1 MEEDTLSEECSELVL
16 AMSSHIGKDSTIR
29 LILASQSP
37 RRVEILEMM
46 GLKGKFDVV
55 PSPLDESALQRKL
68 VNENISNPAEYTRI
82 LAEEKARALAESL
95 AQPSTAS
102 QITFV
107 LGSDTVVDIDSRIL
121 EKPKDQAD
129 AKRMLQRLSGAQHSV
144 HTGVALY
151 QVTPGKK
158 EIELVE
164 SFTDEAMVTFAMLS
178 DNIIDAYIATG
189 EPMDKAGS
197 YGIQGIGGQLVRQ
210 VQGDFFTVMG
220 LPMHRTSR
228 LIAKAVS
235 DHAKIGKFNICVCF
249 DCLLE
254 VIYTHNNKPFTCRT
268 LTNYHGEKIVHD
280 RAMTKCEIWLCK

>member
-1 MEEDTLSEECSELVL
+1 MTGAIVGQIMLSNDCSDLVL
-16 AMSSHIGKDSTIR
+16 ALSSHLGQDSAIR

-46 GLKGKFDVV
+46 GLKGKFDVS

-68 VNENISNPAEYTRI
+68 VNENISNPAVYTRI

-95 AQPSTAS
+95 AQSSTR
-102 QITFV
+102 QITLV
-107 LGSDTVVDIDSRIL
+107 LGSDTVVDIDSCIL

-129 AKRMLQRLSGAQHSV
+129 AKRMLQRLSGVQHSV

-151 QVTPGKK
+151 RVTPGKK
-158 EIELVE
+158 EVDLVE
-164 SFTDEAMVTFAMLS
+164 SFTDEAMVTFSILS
-178 DNIIDAYIATG
+178 DDTIDAYIATG

-228 LIAKAVS
+228 LIAKAVLNLIES
-235 DHAKIGKFNICVCF
+235 VVF
-249 DCLLE
+249 
-254 VIYTHNNKPFTCRT
+254 
-268 LTNYHGEKIVHD
+268 
-280 RAMTKCEIWLCK
+280 

>member
-1 MEEDTLSEECSELVL
+1 MTGVIVGQDMLSGDCSDLVL
-16 AMSSHIGKDSTIR
+16 SLSSHLGQDSSIR

-46 GLKGKFDVV
+46 GLKGRFDVI
-55 PSPLDESALQRKL
+55 PSPLDESALQSKL
-68 VNENISNPAEYTRI
+68 VNENISIPAEYTRI

-95 AQPSTAS
+95 ALSLTTN
-102 QITFV
+102 QITLV

-129 AKRMLQRLSGAQHSV
+129 AKRMLQRLSGAEHSV

-151 QVTPGKK
+151 RITPGKK
-158 EIELVE
+158 EVDFVD

-178 DNIIDAYIATG
+178 DKTIDAYVATG

-228 LIAKAVS
+228 LLAKAVS
-235 DHAKIGKFNICVCF
+235 NLIESVDF
-249 DCLLE
+249 
-254 VIYTHNNKPFTCRT
+254 
-268 LTNYHGEKIVHD
+268 
-280 RAMTKCEIWLCK
+280 